1 MKLLRIV
8 LIISEA
14 LLLLLLV
21 NPPLIG
27 SHSFAS
33 AITAYHRDPTLQNE
47 SDLERQREI
56 VSKKRIQQSTFL
68 AALLALNSVGLIYVG
83 RRL

>member
-1 MKLLRIV
+1 MKLLRII

-21 NPPLIG
+21 NPPFIG
-27 SHSFAS
+27 SHSFAG
-33 AITAYHRDPTLQNE
+33 AIAAYHRDPTLQNKSE
-47 SDLERQREI
+47 LERQREI
-56 VSKKRIQQSTFL
+56 VREKRIQQSTFL
-68 AALLALNSVGLIYVG
+68 AALLALNSAGLIYVG